1 MMSVAIAFSICGEIG
16 GHKFTLTKAKPLF
29 RRYNL
34 WHTKDGIWKQ
44 VSIFPFGCSIFGIV
58 LNIWLKMK
66 SCSFNLHIMLPAQL
80 TPSPEYPD
88 LQVHEKERSVLV
100 QYASSWQL
108 CCPVLHSSTNQQVK
122 VSYKNSL
129 ELNVFTCI
137 CITCIMTSWLI
148 FIEKTLVPILRTKV
162 LHLKACYRIYG
173 VAGLHRCYAREIW
186 PLVISISRAFGR
198 RHQRGIIF
206 RATSGIA
213 SFSFPPWTFSLPEL
227 RCY

>member
-16 GHKFTLTKAKPLF
+16 GHNFTLTKAKPLF
-29 RRYNL
+29 RRYSL

-122 VSYKNSL
+122 VSYKNFL
-129 ELNVFTCI
+129 DLNVSPVSTNN
-137 CITCIMTSWLI
+137 WYHDLLI
-148 FIEKTLVPILRTKV
+148 KIHWENVGINTPNEKILK
-162 LHLKACYRIYG
+162 LKACYRMVLLVYV
-173 VAGLHRCYAREIW
+173 VAIQVKFDLW
-186 PLVISISRAFGR
+186 
-198 RHQRGIIF
+198 
-206 RATSGIA
+206 
-213 SFSFPPWTFSLPEL
+213 
-227 RCY
+227 